1 MKSTRPSASKKQKKQ
16 PLEEITIGGHSVFIY
31 NSPTQKN
38 GKEYQGYTLAWTANE
53 SRQRKF
59 YSSLDTART
68 EAKAK
73 AKQLG
78 GGAAHLTNLSLQQ
91 VSEYQAAVAALR
103 GHPAANLIQVVS
115 EWANCMDRLN
125 GSGSLLAAT
134 EAFIVGL
141 AKIKRPNILVSELTT
156 EFLEAKKRAG
166 LSDRYVAECKT
177 ILKRFQKAF
186 RCNIGGITTADLQA
200 YIDRLKLGLRS
211 KNNHRQT
218 IITLFSHARRRGYLD
233 RDTKTEAEHLEQGK
247 PKPLAISFYQPQEAA
262 RIIANSEGLGRLAVA
277 LGGFAGLRSSE
288 IMRLEWKHIGAK
300 YITVNADKAKTSDR
314 RLVPILPPLADVINS
329 MKRKEGLIFSISK
342 ASDFSRFLL
351 GTIEAAGL
359 DSIDNGLRHSFCTY
373 RLASVQ
379 SAAQVALE
387 AGNSPKILF
396 NNYRELAT
404 PEEAEI
410 WFSPKKIS
418 AKRSKKIVPIKTAA

>member
-1 MKSTRPSASKKQKKQ
+1 MKNARFTAPKKQKNQ
-16 PLEEITIGGHSVFIY
+16 PIEEVTIGGHSVFIY
-31 NSPTQKN
+31 SSPTHKK
-38 GKEYQGYTLAWTANE
+38 GKEYPGYTLAWTANE

-59 YSSLDTART
+59 YSNLDTARA

-78 GGAAHLTNLSLQQ
+78 SGGAHLTNLSLQQ

-103 GHPAANLIQVVS
+103 SYPSANLIQVVN
-115 EWANCMDRLN
+115 EWTNCMNRLN
-125 GSGSLLAAT
+125 GTGSLLAAT
-134 EAFIVGL
+134 DAFIVSL
-141 AKIKRPNILVSELTT
+141 AKIKRPNISVSDLIT

-166 LSDRYVAECKT
+166 LSDRYIAECQVV
-177 ILKRFQKAF
+177 LKRFQKAF
-186 RCNIGGITTADLQA
+186 RCNIGGITTSDLQA
-200 YIDRLKLGLRS
+200 YIDRLQFSPRS

-233 RDTKTEAEHLEQGK
+233 RDSKTEAEHIEVTKEPSLSIE
-247 PKPLAISFYQPQEAA
+247 FYQPQDAT
-262 RIIANSEGLGRLAVA
+262 RMIANSEGLGRLAVA
-277 LGGFAGLRSSE
+277 LGAFAGLRSAE
-288 IMRLEWKHIGAK
+288 MMRLEWKDIGAK
-300 YITVNADKAKTSDR
+300 YITIGAQKAKTSQR
-314 RLVPILPPLADVINS
+314 RLVPILPPLDEVIQSTKRAD
-329 MKRKEGLIFSISK
+329 GQIFNFLK

-396 NNYRELAT
+396 DNYRELAT
-404 PEEAEI
+404 PEQAEL
-410 WFSPKKIS
+410 WFATQAFKKT
-418 AKRSKKIVPIKTAA
+418 KKVVPMQLAAS